1 MQASNPLVF
10 GMYIGSQCSTTSN
23 DKLGFGIKCY
33 ESWHSETQCRTDC
46 EILTYFNDLKKFPKD
61 KYWTYDRGYYKDGK
75 SCNTKCYKNCV
86 LCMDTAPRK
95 CGGFIAE
102 KCPRGFRCS
111 IFPPTKLSARRG
123 LAAMFGKCVLDNSQR
138 LVTKDQSTNDT
149 LILMMVVVMFFC
161 SCCVLL
167 WFRNRQKEIA
177 RKQKGSSY
185 VLMQD

>member
-1 MQASNPLVF
+1 MPCQDDLSKLAGIFGYAMNCGDIVSLKLCDGNEFAQHIGKICAQTCGLCNP
-10 GMYIGSQCSTTSN
+10 
-23 DKLGFGIKCY
+23 
-33 ESWHSETQCRTDC
+33 H
-46 EILTYFNDLKKFPKD
+46 
-61 KYWTYDRGYYKDGK
+61 
-75 SCNTKCYKNCV
+75 
-86 LCMDTAPRK
+86 TAPRK